1 MCHDSSISHVHYV
14 YFHHIFLPCPVY
26 HDLPN
31 PSRARSSKAPCWCP
45 LRDARAAAVLSIA
58 VGAPVDYGNFMG
70 TLGDFWGIIQE
81 ELEWWICVD
90 APLWPYPLS
99 SFFFQ
104 RLHPLLNPGSG
115 MGGPVFWVIRPH
127 DLHVWIH
134 KSISYP
140 RQKWQ
145 VCILGQCDSKPGGTP
160 GLSDYSHLNCQHI
173 FFVDAPDLHKHVK
186 TMPRNSLVHHSFSKT
201 ACSLR
206 FGTGDLGRRW
216 ILWKFYR
223 WILWKVWIL
232 SFECS
237 ISASKTCFTQQYW
250 LVASNIWII
259 FHFIYGMPSFPL
271 TFIFFSGVG
280 QPPTRIDLL
289 FGDGLHHPIWVL
301 LVVVHDWDHHMKWY
315 DFTPGTLNFR
325 LGHIEV
331 ILCKPWSSSPNRAP
345 TN

>member
-1 MCHDSSISHVHYV
+1 
-14 YFHHIFLPCPVY
+14 
-26 HDLPN
+26 
-31 PSRARSSKAPCWCP
+31 
-45 LRDARAAAVLSIA
+45 
-58 VGAPVDYGNFMG
+58 
-70 TLGDFWGIIQE
+70 
-81 ELEWWICVD
+81 
-90 APLWPYPLS
+90 
-99 SFFFQ
+99 
-104 RLHPLLNPGSG
+104 

-160 GLSDYSHLNCQHI
+160 GLSDYSHFKLPTHN

-223 WILWKVWIL
+223 WILWKVWML

-250 LVASNIWII
+250 LVVSNIWII

-271 TFIFFSGVG
+271 TFIFFQRGGSTTN
-280 QPPTRIDLL
+280 QNRPTIWGWFTSSNL
-289 FGDGLHHPIWVL
+289 GLIGCGSW
-301 LVVVHDWDHHMKWY
+301 
-315 DFTPGTLNFR
+315 
-325 LGHIEV
+325 LGSPHEMVRFHARNIEFP
-331 ILCKPWSSSPNRAP
+331 LGSYWSHFMQALE
-345 TN
+345 